1 MAESVFG
8 LLQTV
13 IFLIPVAAIIWKASA
28 LSSTVE
34 NLETKVDYNI
44 SKFCSDHKDMS
55 ARIEEERK
63 QKDETIMTIMKTLNE
78 IQQSIVR
85 IETKIGSSK

>member
-1 MAESVFG
+1 MAESVFD

-13 IFLIPVAAIIWKASA
+13 IFLIPVATIIWKASS
-28 LSSTVE
+28 LSSRVE
-34 NLETKVDYNI
+34 NLESKVDYNI
-44 SKFCSDHKDMS
+44 TKFCTDHKDMS
-55 ARIEEERK
+55 AKIEEERK
-63 QKDETIMTIMKTLNE
+63 QKDETIMTIMKALNE